1 MKPKIGFIGMGT
13 MGIPMSHNIAKAEY
27 EVTVFNRSEEKYNK
41 VDKRLV
47 EIAPS
52 LKSLVD
58 NHDIIITM
66 LTGPEA
72 IEDTF
77 GSLGKQLLLLTDK
90 IVVDMSTISPSYS
103 LFLKDKL
110 NNIGAK
116 YVDAPVSGSVVR
128 AEGAQLVIMASG
140 YEDTCDEITPILQ
153 TMGKKVVYCGD
164 VPKASTMKLA
174 VNLLLGIMM
183 EGFAESYNFA
193 LKGGLKANDYFEV
206 ILNGGLAAPLFK
218 GKADKL
224 RDGEYSHQFALRHIT
239 KDLKFAVDHAYDT
252 GASVFATALNLQ
264 LHRKAMEMGH
274 AEDDMAAI
282 MEAVKNG

>member
-13 MGIPMSHNIAKAEY
+13 MGVPMSHNIAKADY
-27 EVTVFNRSEEKYNK
+27 EVTVFNRSGEKYKN
-41 VDKRLV
+41 VDKNLV
-47 EIAPS
+47 AIAPS
-52 LKSLVD
+52 LKALVENCD
-58 NHDIIITM
+58 VIITM
-66 LTGPEA
+66 LTGPQA

-77 GSLGKQLLLLTDK
+77 DSLGKELLLLTDK
-90 IVVDMSTISPSYS
+90 IVIDMSTISPSYS
-103 LFLKDKL
+103 LFLKDRL

-116 YVDAPVSGSVVR
+116 YLDAPVSGSVVQ
-128 AEGAQLVIMASG
+128 AESAQLVIMASG
-140 YEDTCDEITPILQ
+140 YEDTFDEINPILK
-153 TMGKKVVYCGD
+153 TMGKKVVYCGE

-193 LKGGLKANDYFEV
+193 MKGGLKAEDYFEV
-206 ILNGGLAAPLFK
+206 ILDGGLAAPLFK

-224 RDGEYSHQFALRHIT
+224 KNGDYKHQFALKHIT

-264 LHRKAMEMGH
+264 LHRKAMGMGH
-274 AEDDMAAI
+274 ADDDMTAI
-282 MEAVKNG
+282 MEVLKDS